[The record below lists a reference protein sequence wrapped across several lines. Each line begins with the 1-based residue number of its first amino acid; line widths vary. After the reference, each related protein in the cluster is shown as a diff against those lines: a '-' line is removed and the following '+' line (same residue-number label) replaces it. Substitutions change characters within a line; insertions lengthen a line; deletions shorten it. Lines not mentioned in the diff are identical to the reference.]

1 MIQGENINMRT
12 KLLGKNIK
20 RKWFVETHVVNKE
33 AGECDDKVTYTF
45 DGVPELKNDE
55 TCTNEVFMEY
65 KGEPCFNHKKWSSL
79 VDIMNISMSDLIGQM
94 NISENETVNVFDKI
108 FRADEGDYWL
118 YTDKILSEEDQNKSE
133 LEKNYQHWI
142 SIFNRTMIEQDKKLK
157 DRCDLYNLNYEK
169 TDSVKLFKEVY
180 GCENVE
186 IKDGKLVKDNKATHM
201 VSMFVNGETI
211 RIPASLK

>member
-1 MIQGENINMRT
+1 MRT

-33 AGECDDKVTYTF
+33 ASKCDDKVTYTF

-65 KGEPCFNHKKWSSL
+65 KGEPCFNHKKWGGL
-79 VDIMNISMSDLIGQM
+79 VDIMNISMSDSIGQM

-108 FRADEGDYWL
+108 FRADEGNYWL

-133 LEKNYQHWI
+133 LENNYKNWM
-142 SIFNRTMIEQDKKLK
+142 SIFNRTMIEQDEKLK
-157 DRCDLYNLNYEK
+157 DRCDLYNLSYEK
-169 TDSVKLFKEVY
+169 TDAVKLFKEVY
-180 GCENVE
+180 GCENVKIE
-186 IKDGKLVKDNKATHM
+186 NDKLVKDTALFYPSTAFKI
-201 VSMFVNGETI
+201 GL
-211 RIPASLK
+211 ASSTKPLY

>member
-1 MIQGENINMRT
+1 MRT

-20 RKWFVETHVVNKE
+20 RKWFVETHVVKIE
-33 AGECDDKVTYTF
+33 VDDFDVKTYIF
-45 DGVPELKNDE
+45 DGIPEFKSDE

-65 KGEPCFNHKKWSSL
+65 KGEPCFNHKKWGSL
-79 VDIMNISMSDLIGQM
+79 VGIM

-133 LEKNYQHWI
+133 LEKNYKNWM
-142 SIFNRTMIEQDKKLK
+142 SIFNRTMIEQDEKLK
-157 DRCDLYNLNYEK
+157 DRCDLYNLSYEK
-169 TDSVKLFKEVY
+169 TDAVKLFKEVY
-180 GCENVE
+180 DCENVK